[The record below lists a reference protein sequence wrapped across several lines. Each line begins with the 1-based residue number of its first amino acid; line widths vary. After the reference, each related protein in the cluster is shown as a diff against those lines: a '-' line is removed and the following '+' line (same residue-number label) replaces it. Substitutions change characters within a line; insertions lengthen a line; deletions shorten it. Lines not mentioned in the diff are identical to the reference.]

1 MAEDII
7 QEARDYWHRCRRDRA
22 TPSRTDIDPG
32 DIRHILPNVILIDV
46 LREPLDF
53 RYRLIGTEIDRHS
66 SDRHTGKRISEIPG
80 RAAPSSVWDNLKQ
93 VVDTR
98 EASETSVPYVGPL
111 QNFVTTRQIVLP
123 LSGDGE
129 EVDMLLVVIDYLRAA
144 ADE

>member
-7 QEARDYWHRCRRDRA
+7 QEAREYWSRCRGDRA
-22 TPSRTDIDPG
+22 IPSRTDIDPG

-66 SDRHTGKRISEIPG
+66 SERHTGKRISEIQG
-80 RAAPSSVWDNLKQ
+80 RAAPSSVWDNLKR

-111 QNFVTTRQIVLP
+111 KDFVTTRQIVLP

-129 EVDMLLVVIDYLRAA
+129 EVDMLLVVIDYLRAVS
-144 ADE
+144 DE